1 MLITINNEDILLIQ
15 FFLKDSCNFFE
26 IILEFIQINTIL
38 FPSRYSFENSG
49 KKLDK
54 ILFHY

>member
-1 MLITINNEDILLIQ
+1 MLITINNEDIFLIQ
-15 FFLKDSCNFFE
+15 LFLKNSWNFFE
-26 IILEFIQINTIL
+26 IILEFIEINTIL
-38 FPSRYSFENSG
+38 FPSRYFFENSG